1 MASLT
6 VLDLRGGD
14 GDKKA
19 QGAEGRTASSS
30 GWVNLL
36 LGTLELDSLWALSH
50 PTGRREV

>member
-1 MASLT
+1 MVGTRFVVGREGTQEVASLI

-36 LGTLELDSLWALSH
+36 L
-50 PTGRREV
+50 